1 MLISLRTATGRDHS
15 AKKFTLQKDIQTDS
29 DSDKRSTR
37 GMKESVDKLTRDIED
52 SYKQLVANL
61 DKQKEGD
68 PTVAQLKDS
77 ITKKYAEFDKLKNRR
92 AMEEVVEK
100 QWTEGEYLS

>member
-1 MLISLRTATGRDHS
+1 MMPVNKMISRLIKTFLIINVFLLTSFSVHS
-15 AKKFTLQKDIQTDS
+15 
-29 DSDKRSTR
+29 
-37 GMKESVDKLTRDIED
+37 EDIED